1 MGVKNGKRG
10 TMWKKIGN
18 IIGKKAEGRAIV
30 LASVTVVL
38 TGILFGCGAKSDTVI
53 PLDRV
58 IEKYGG
64 VVDNAVDGSGTAGPE
79 EAGIAKA
86 GITETGIAEAGRM
99 EAGLAETGISATQ
112 NGVVSQVDAAGSS
125 RENIIYVH
133 VCGAVKEPGVVE
145 IASGSRA
152 QAAVEAAGGF
162 REDADRDYVNLASL
176 VSDGE
181 QLYIPTLEEAGERK
195 ASQEAAESGLVNINT
210 ADVSR
215 LCTLPGIGESR
226 AGDIIAYRQ
235 EHGSFADIEE
245 IMQVPGI
252 KESTFEKLKNLITVK

>member
-58 IEKYGG
+58 IEKSGG
-64 VVDNAVDGSGTAGPE
+64 VVDNAVDGSGTAGP
-79 EAGIAKA
+79 
-86 GITETGIAEAGRM
+86 AEAGRM